1 MDYWAEQDEKT
12 LNTAWALLK
21 EQEGHAEKPA
31 ARGKRAPGAGGPQYS
46 G

>member
-12 LNTAWALLK
+12 LITAWALLK
-21 EQEGHAEKPA
+21 EEEDHAKPA